1 MCPFNSLITRETTT
15 GVRDES
21 TSTNC
26 QGCWLLKSIPATY
39 RARLARLL
47 LRYFPSLEN
56 SLFDCILR
64 FLSKKQTPA
73 YPFSFFI
80 MESKK
85 RVSPSNLWYSTATE
99 NIPRPERID
108 CVFLLREK

>member
-73 YPFSFFI
+73 YPFSFCFFLWFFY
-80 MESKK
+80 KK
-85 RVSPSNLWYSTATE
+85 TPPPFPFFFFS
-99 NIPRPERID
+99 
-108 CVFLLREK
+108 